1 MRCDECGSIMR
12 ETCAPIT
19 EVVRG
24 VEVTIDDVKHYVCD
38 RCGNIVMDIDSA
50 ELLSRKQFDA
60 VSHSKGLL
68 SPNEIRRTR
77 KKLGLTQK
85 EFERLLGVSSP
96 TVSRWETGAMLPSKV
111 ACNLIRVLSDST
123 DAFELL
129 SADRHGLR
137 FDVQAAPKS
146 SMPAVQYRTNHFNSS
161 GKVGTA
167 A

>member
-24 VEVTIDDVKHYVCD
+24 VEVTIDDVEHYVCD

-50 ELLSRKQFDA
+50 ELL
-60 VSHSKGLL
+60 SKGLL

-111 ACNLIRVLSDST
+111 ACNLIRVLSDSA
-123 DAFELL
+123 DALELL
-129 SADRHGLR
+129 SADRHGLK